1 MYLFNDVRDRHEDAL
16 HPVKRHRP
24 IAAGKVSPRTALSL
38 AAVLAGGALLVSAL
52 PQPVHGSRVP
62 PGLVALGS
70 YLLINLAYTSKLKTI
85 AIADVTCVAL
95 GFLIRVV
102 SGPAVAGLV
111 VSPWLIL
118 CTFFGSLFLASA
130 KRRGE
135 MFATEN
141 EGSGRAV
148 LSRYSAAVLDLLVG
162 QTATATLVCYAIY
175 TVSDQTVEK
184 FGSTHMLYTIPIAFF
199 GLGRYLILL

>member
-1 MYLFNDVRDRHEDAL
+1 MLLPVSILFAAFCMASSAVYLFNDVRDRHEDAL

-52 PQPVHGSRVP
+52 PQPVPGSRVP

-95 GFLIRVV
+95 GFHIRVV
-102 SGPAVAGLV
+102 SGPAMSGLV

-130 KRRGE
+130 KRRGSLVASKRPLPTSS
-135 MFATEN
+135 ATRCE
-141 EGSGRAV
+141 RM
-148 LSRYSAAVLDLLVG
+148 
-162 QTATATLVCYAIY
+162 CP
-175 TVSDQTVEK
+175 
-184 FGSTHMLYTIPIAFF
+184 M
-199 GLGRYLILL
+199 